1 MLSLADIQVWLTAL
15 ESESESERELDNIA
29 RGDN

>member
-1 MLSLADIQVWLTAL
+1 MLSLADIQVWLTAI
-15 ESESESERELDNIA
+15 ESESERELDNIA